1 MDQGRGWVFSCCLSE
16 CLKEEKEEMWRELPE
31 DMKNGIRNL
40 PDKTR
45 SLSIS
50 FSTSIYMIYIII
62 AAVNIIII
70 VTSGPEVSFHQR
82 EELHRREHRAPH
94 QATEENDWDDIRDN
108 DKDIAHRKEW
118 QPTIIIII
126 KDTMYTWERIYWKPI
141 RRRKLT
147 TTRSFDKIINS
158 QNPNYN
164 LTSSFVLISILE
176 KGKL

>member
-1 MDQGRGWVFSCCLSE
+1 MDQGRGWVCSCCLSE

-62 AAVNIIII
+62 TSVNINII
-70 VTSGPEVSFHQR
+70 VTSGPEVWFHQR

-94 QATEENDWDDIRDN
+94 QATEENDWDDIIN
-108 DKDIAHRKEW
+108 IS
-118 QPTIIIII
+118 
-126 KDTMYTWERIYWKPI
+126 
-141 RRRKLT
+141 LT
-147 TTRSFDKIINS
+147 GKNGSL
-158 QNPNYN
+158 P
-164 LTSSFVLISILE
+164 SSSSSKTQCTHGSGFIENRFVGASWRQQEVLI
-176 KGKL
+176 KP